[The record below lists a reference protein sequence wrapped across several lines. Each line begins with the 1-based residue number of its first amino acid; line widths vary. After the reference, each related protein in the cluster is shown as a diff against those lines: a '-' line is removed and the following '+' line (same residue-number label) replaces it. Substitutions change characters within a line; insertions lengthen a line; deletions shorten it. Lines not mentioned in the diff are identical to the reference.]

1 MRQSG
6 ILLPVTSLPS
16 PYGIGAMGKVAYDWI
31 DFLAKAKQSYWQV
44 LPLGPTSYKD
54 SPYQTFSAFAGN
66 PYLID
71 LDLLVEEGLLNK
83 DELVKYTSEELS
95 IDYGY
100 LYSWRFK
107 ILKIA
112 YSRFDINDNAFQ
124 TFVKNELY
132 WLNDY
137 ALFMSIKNYFDGKSW
152 QEWTDDFKFRKKSAI
167 DKFVTTHLEEINFYK
182 FIQFMFDKQWHK
194 LKEYANAKGVEIIGD
209 VPIYV
214 ALDSVDVWSNPEEY
228 QLDENLKPKRVA
240 GCPPDDFAKK
250 GQLWGNPL
258 YDYKKMEHT
267 SFKWWNDRIKKS
279 FELYDVVRIDH
290 FRGFESYYSID
301 ANETT
306 AENGKW
312 VKGPGIK
319 LFKSIKNLNKLNII
333 AEDLGFLTPAVH
345 KLLKQTGFPGMKI
358 LQFGFDKDG
367 DSPYAPHNYLPNCV
381 VYTGTHDNP
390 PIRTWFNELDEETKH
405 MVSEYVNLTSEDKIC
420 DRMVRLALA
429 SVANLA
435 IIPIQ
440 DYLGLGIDSR
450 INTPSTSDNNWK
462 WRLEE
467 KYINE
472 DLANYILFLTKL
484 YRRTNLK

>member
-16 PYGIGAMGKVAYDWI
+16 PYGIGTMGKVAYDWI
-31 DFLAKAKQSYWQV
+31 DFLADAKQSYWQV

-124 TFVKNELY
+124 TFVKNESY

-137 ALFMSIKNYFDGKSW
+137 AIFMSIKNYFDGKSW

-214 ALDSVDVWSNPEEY
+214 ALDSVDVWSNPKEY

-267 SFKWWNDRIKKS
+267 GFKWWNDRIKKS
-279 FELYDVVRIDH
+279 FQLYDVVRIDH

-301 ANETT
+301 SKEET

-312 VKGPGIK
+312 VKGPGMK
-319 LFKSIKNLNKLNII
+319 LFKSIKNLNELNII

-358 LQFGFDKDG
+358 LQFGFDKDA
-367 DSPYAPHNYLPNCV
+367 DSPYAPHNYISNCV

-390 PIRTWFNELDEETKH
+390 PIRTWFETLDLETKH

-420 DRMVRLALA
+420 DRMVRLALS
-429 SVANLA
+429 SVANIA

-440 DYLGLGIDSR
+440 DYLGLGSDSR
-450 INTPSTSDNNWK
+450 INTPSTSEDNWQ
-462 WRLEE
+462 WRLDK
-467 KYINE
+467 KYITKE
-472 DLANYILFLTKL
+472 LADYILFLTKL

>member
-228 QLDENLKPKRVA
+228 QLDENLKPKKVA

-319 LFKSIKNLNKLNII
+319 LFKSIRNLNKLNII